1 MTLEKTKRDGP
12 GKRGMIFA
20 EFIRSDWQSQILAKV
35 RGRFRLPLTTP
46 TGKVKLCH

>member
-35 RGRFRLPLTTP
+35 VLLNLHPKKARHLL
-46 TGKVKLCH
+46 